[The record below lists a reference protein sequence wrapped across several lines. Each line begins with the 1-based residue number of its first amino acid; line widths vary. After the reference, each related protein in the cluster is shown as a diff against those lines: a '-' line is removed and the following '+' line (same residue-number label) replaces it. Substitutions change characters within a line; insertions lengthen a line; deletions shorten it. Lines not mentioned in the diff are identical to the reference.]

1 MIDELTPIE
10 ETVAGR
16 ELIEIGMER
25 GMERGMGQLLIDMIS
40 EKFGQVSVEA
50 RQGVEALPMKDLPDL
65 GRVLFHFPDAA
76 ALESWLRIR
85 PAT

>member
-16 ELIEIGMER
+16 ELIEI